1 MSEQD
6 PSSKRQRINQACDQC
21 RKRKSKCD
29 GAQPTCSTCENLGKA
44 CTYGTPVKKRGLPTG
59 YVRGIEAL
67 LGLFQQFLPNG
78 EYTLRKI
85 LRENIAGRFV
95 DSEYLDNA
103 SDIWRSSDLAKDFDQ
118 LLSSVD
124 NNIGSRLTSET
135 VQLPE
140 LRNVDT
146 IIHQQPGDVHLF
158 DRLKHFAD
166 LPPPDYP
173 PNIQEIVDF
182 YFQTTH
188 CWFPIVE
195 RRMILK
201 ALYRDDTGN
210 NAERDSDNYRLCL
223 WAIVGYTSAIASGQ
237 FARFDTIHPNSIQTY
252 VRFCLTRSENS
263 FSIGSVQALCILALL
278 NIGLEKFN
286 TSRLLLLQAFTMLI
300 DANVEERQNSERYY
314 HTLHG
319 CFYLDQILSAYL
331 STTSFFPHTWYSVI
345 GHLDENA
352 LEEWELSPPAKSL
365 DPSLMNLDRQPLRT
379 ISSFNMTCELASR
392 IPPRGESK
400 LDREQLHALIT
411 HLQNWY
417 LSLRKHHQLPK
428 LGIANPPLFVL
439 HLTYNFV
446 LLLVLE
452 EAGKSG
458 LQHKLLIDKTLGSS
472 IELLAQALDPDHAL
486 YRNPLLI
493 LFVYQLKSS
502 VDLSYTLA
510 PLDIS
515 PAVRSRFSRL
525 FGNFQEIYNSERS
538 RAYNYHPLGMVSET
552 SNVATIH
559 SGHPSTVSPSMIG
572 GQTVMSDDRV
582 YVSTSCETIN
592 VTTLTLF
599 CR

>member
-29 GAQPTCSTCENLGKA
+29 GAQPTCSTCDNLGKV

-85 LRENIAGRFV
+85 LRENIAGRIV

-146 IIHQQPGDVHLF
+146 IIHQQPGEVNLF
-158 DRLKHFAD
+158 ERLKYCAD

-210 NAERDSDNYRLCL
+210 NAERDSDNYSLCL
-223 WAIVGYTSAIASGQ
+223 WAIVGYTSAIASDQ
-237 FARFDTIHPNSIQTY
+237 FARFDAIHLNSIQTY
-252 VRFCLTRSENS
+252 PQTPVSDRNLTTN
-263 FSIGSVQALCILALL
+263 LPPDD
-278 NIGLEKFN
+278 
-286 TSRLLLLQAFTMLI
+286 TT
-300 DANVEERQNSERYY
+300 VER
-314 HTLHG
+314 
-319 CFYLDQILSAYL
+319 D
-331 STTSFFPHTWYSVI
+331 
-345 GHLDENA
+345 D
-352 LEEWELSPPAKSL
+352 
-365 DPSLMNLDRQPLRT
+365 
-379 ISSFNMTCELASR
+379 
-392 IPPRGESK
+392 
-400 LDREQLHALIT
+400 
-411 HLQNWY
+411 
-417 LSLRKHHQLPK
+417 
-428 LGIANPPLFVL
+428 
-439 HLTYNFV
+439 
-446 LLLVLE
+446 
-452 EAGKSG
+452 
-458 LQHKLLIDKTLGSS
+458 
-472 IELLAQALDPDHAL
+472 
-486 YRNPLLI
+486 
-493 LFVYQLKSS
+493 
-502 VDLSYTLA
+502 
-510 PLDIS
+510 LDIIFEDIAAMVLPRRYDGEIADFAQNLGFLS
-515 PAVRSRFSRL
+515 NDL
-525 FGNFQEIYNSERS
+525 NFD
-538 RAYNYHPLGMVSET
+538 
-552 SNVATIH
+552 
-559 SGHPSTVSPSMIG
+559 SMAFQGTQG
-572 GQTVMSDDRV
+572 GS
-582 YVSTSCETIN
+582 
-592 VTTLTLF
+592 
-599 CR
+599 

>member
-1 MSEQD
+1 MSEQG

-29 GAQPTCSTCENLGKA
+29 GAQPTCSTCDNLGKV

-85 LRENIAGRFV
+85 LRENIAGRIV

-124 NNIGSRLTSET
+124 NDIGSRLTSET

-140 LRNVDT
+140 LRNVET
-146 IIHQQPGDVHLF
+146 IIRQRPSDVNLF
-158 DRLKHFAD
+158 ERLKHCAD
-166 LPPPDYP
+166 LPPPDFP

-210 NAERDSDNYRLCL
+210 IAERDSDNYSLCL
-223 WAIVGYTSAIASGQ
+223 WAIVGYTSTIASGKS
-237 FARFDTIHPNSIQTY
+237 ARFDAIHPSSIQTY
-252 VRFCLTRSENS
+252 VRFCLTRTENS

-278 NIGLEKFN
+278 NIGLGQFN

-319 CFYLDQILSAYL
+319 CFFLDQILSAYL
-331 STTSFFPHTWYSVI
+331 STTSFFPNTWYSVI

-352 LEEWELSPPAKSL
+352 LEEWELSPAAKCL
-365 DPSLMNLDRQPLRT
+365 DLSLMNFDRQPLRT
-379 ISSFNMTCELASR
+379 ISSFNMTCELVSR
-392 IPPRGESK
+392 IPPRDEGK
-400 LDREQLHALIT
+400 LDREQLHAVIT

-417 LSLRKHHQLPK
+417 SSLRKHHQLPK
-428 LGIANPPLFVL
+428 LGIANPPLFIL

-446 LLLVLE
+446 FLLVLE
-452 EAGKSG
+452 EAGRTG
-458 LQHKLLIDKTLGSS
+458 LRHKLLIDRAVSSS
-472 IELLAQALDPDHAL
+472 IELLAQAMDPSHPL

-493 LFVYQLKSS
+493 LFAYQLKSS

-515 PAVRSRFSRL
+515 PAVRSRFSQF

-538 RAYNYHPLGMVSET
+538 TAYNYHPSAIVSET
-552 SNVATIH
+552 SNLATMH
-559 SGHPSTVSPSMIG
+559 SAHPSTGSPSMMR

-582 YVSTSCETIN
+582 YVSTSY
-592 VTTLTLF
+592 
-599 CR
+599 

>member
-1 MSEQD
+1 M
-6 PSSKRQRINQACDQC
+6 
-21 RKRKSKCD
+21 
-29 GAQPTCSTCENLGKA
+29 
-44 CTYGTPVKKRGLPTG
+44 KKRGLPTG

-103 SDIWRSSDLAKDFDQ
+103 SDIWRSSDLAKDFDH

-140 LRNVDT
+140 LRNVET
-146 IIHQQPGDVHLF
+146 IIHQRPGDVNLF
-158 DRLKHFAD
+158 DRLKHCAD
-166 LPPPDYP
+166 LPPPDFP

-210 NAERDSDNYRLCL
+210 ITERDSDNYSLCL
-223 WAIVGYTSAIASGQ
+223 WAIVGYTSAIASGKS
-237 FARFDTIHPNSIQTY
+237 ARFDAIHPNSIQTY

-278 NIGLEKFN
+278 NIGLGQFN

-300 DANVEERQNSERYY
+300 DANAEERQNSERYY

-319 CFYLDQILSAYL
+319 CFFLDQILSAYL
-331 STTSFFPHTWYSVI
+331 STTSFFPNTWYSVI

-352 LEEWELSPPAKSL
+352 LEEWELSPAAKGL
-365 DPSLMNLDRQPLRT
+365 DPSLMNIERQPLRT
-379 ISSFNMTCELASR
+379 MSSFNMSCELASK

-400 LDREQLHALIT
+400 LDREQLHAVIT

-417 LSLRKHHQLPK
+417 SSLRKHHQLPK
-428 LGIANPPLFVL
+428 LGMANPPLFIL

-452 EAGKSG
+452 EAGRAG
-458 LQHKLLIDKTLGSS
+458 LHHKLLIDRAVSSS
-472 IELLAQALDPDHAL
+472 IELLAQALDPGHAL

-493 LFVYQLKSS
+493 LFAYQLKSS
-502 VDLSYTLA
+502 VDLSYTLG
-510 PLDIS
+510 PLAIS
-515 PAVRSRFSRL
+515 PVVRSRFSQF
-525 FGNFQEIYNSERS
+525 FGNFQDIYNSERS
-538 RAYNYHPLGMVSET
+538 VASNYHPPAIVSET
-552 SNVATIH
+552 NNFATTH
-559 SGHPSTVSPSMIG
+559 SAHPSTVSPSMMG
-572 GQTVMSDDRV
+572 GRTVMSDDRV
-582 YVSTSCETIN
+582 YVSASY
-592 VTTLTLF
+592 
-599 CR
+599 

>member
-29 GAQPTCSTCENLGKA
+29 GAQPTCSTCDNLGKA

-85 LRENIAGRFV
+85 LRENIAGRIV

-140 LRNVDT
+140 LRNVET
-146 IIHQQPGDVHLF
+146 IIRQRPSDVNLF
-158 DRLKHFAD
+158 ERLKHCAD
-166 LPPPDYP
+166 LPPPDFP

-201 ALYRDDTGN
+201 SLYRDDTGN
-210 NAERDSDNYRLCL
+210 IAERDSDNYSLCL
-223 WAIVGYTSAIASGQ
+223 WAIVGYTSAIASGKS
-237 FARFDTIHPNSIQTY
+237 ARFDAIHPNSIQTY
-252 VRFCLTRSENS
+252 VRFCLTRAENS

-278 NIGLEKFN
+278 NIGLGQFN

-319 CFYLDQILSAYL
+319 CFFLDQILSSYL
-331 STTSFFPHTWYSVI
+331 STTSFFRNTWYSVI

-352 LEEWELSPPAKSL
+352 LEEWELSPAAKGL
-365 DPSLMNLDRQPLRT
+365 DLSLMNFDRQPLRT
-379 ISSFNMTCELASR
+379 ISSFNMTCELVSR
-392 IPPRGESK
+392 IPPRDEVS
-400 LDREQLHALIT
+400 
-411 HLQNWY
+411 
-417 LSLRKHHQLPK
+417 
-428 LGIANPPLFVL
+428 
-439 HLTYNFV
+439 
-446 LLLVLE
+446 
-452 EAGKSG
+452 
-458 LQHKLLIDKTLGSS
+458 SS
-472 IELLAQALDPDHAL
+472 IELLAQALDPSHPL

-493 LFVYQLKSS
+493 LFAYQLKSS

-515 PAVRSRFSRL
+515 PAVRSRFSQF
-525 FGNFQEIYNSERS
+525 FGDFQEIYNSERS
-538 RAYNYHPLGMVSET
+538 TAYKYHPPAIVSET
-552 SNVATIH
+552 SNLATAH
-559 SGHPSTVSPSMIG
+559 SAHPSTGSPSMMR

-582 YVSTSCETIN
+582 YTPVSDRNLTTSLPADD
-592 VTTLTLF
+592 TTGERDDLDIIFEDIAAMVLPRRYDEEIADFAQNLGFLSNDLNFDSMAFQGTQGGS
-599 CR
+599 

>member
-6 PSSKRQRINQACDQC
+6 SSSKRQRINQACDQC

-29 GAQPTCSTCENLGKA
+29 GAQPTCSTCDNLGKV

-85 LRENIAGRFV
+85 LRENIAGRIV

-140 LRNVDT
+140 LRNVET
-146 IIHQQPGDVHLF
+146 IIHQRPGDANLF
-158 DRLKHFAD
+158 ERLQHCAD
-166 LPPPDYP
+166 LPTPDYP

-210 NAERDSDNYRLCL
+210 GDSDNYGLCL
-223 WAIVGYTSAIASGQ
+223 WAIVGYTSAIASGKSIQ
-237 FARFDTIHPNSIQTY
+237 FDTIHPNSIQTY

-278 NIGLEKFN
+278 NIGMEQFN

-300 DANVEERQNSERYY
+300 DANLDERQNSERYY

-319 CFYLDQILSAYL
+319 CFFLDQILSAYM
-331 STTSFFPHTWYSVI
+331 STTSFFPNTWYSVI

-352 LEEWELSPPAKSL
+352 LEEWELSPPAKGT
-365 DPSLMNLDRQPLRT
+365 DPSMMNFDRQPLRT
-379 ISSFNMTCELASR
+379 ISSFNMTCELVSR
-392 IPPRGESK
+392 IPPRGETK
-400 LDREQLHALIT
+400 LDREQIHAIIT

-417 LSLRKHHQLPK
+417 TSLRKHHQLPK
-428 LGIANPPLFVL
+428 LGTPNPPLYIL

-452 EAGKSG
+452 EAGRAG
-458 LQHKLLIDKTLGSS
+458 LQHKVLIDKAVSSS
-472 IELLAQALDPDHAL
+472 IELLAQALDPGHAL

-493 LFVYQLKSS
+493 IFAYQLKSS
-502 VDLSYTLA
+502 VDLFYTLA

-515 PAVRSRFSRL
+515 PALRSRFSQL
-525 FGNFQEIYNSERS
+525 FGNFQEIYNFGRS
-538 RAYNYHPLGMVSET
+538 TAHNHHPPVILSET
-552 SNVATIH
+552 SNVTTTH
-559 SGHPSTVSPSMIG
+559 SGHPSTVSPSMMG
-572 GQTVMSDDRV
+572 GQTVMSDDRI
-582 YVSTSCETIN
+582 YVSTSY
-592 VTTLTLF
+592 
-599 CR
+599 

>member
-6 PSSKRQRINQACDQC
+6 LSSKRQRINQACDQC

-29 GAQPTCSTCENLGKA
+29 GAQPTCSTCDNLGKV

-85 LRENIAGRFV
+85 LRENIAGRIV

-140 LRNVDT
+140 LRNVET
-146 IIHQQPGDVHLF
+146 IIHQWPSDVNLF
-158 DRLKHFAD
+158 ERLKHCAD
-166 LPPPDYP
+166 LPPPDFP

-188 CWFPIVE
+188 SWFPIVE

-210 NAERDSDNYRLCL
+210 IAERDSDNYSLCL
-223 WAIVGYTSAIASGQ
+223 WAIVGYTSAIASAKS
-237 FARFDTIHPNSIQTY
+237 ARFDAIHPNSIQTY
-252 VRFCLTRSENS
+252 VRFCLTRTENS

-278 NIGLEKFN
+278 NIGLGQFN

-319 CFYLDQILSAYL
+319 CFFLDQILSAYL
-331 STTSFFPHTWYSVI
+331 STTSFFPNTWYSVI

-352 LEEWELSPPAKSL
+352 LEEWELSPAAKGL
-365 DPSLMNLDRQPLRT
+365 DPSLMNFDRQPLRT
-379 ISSFNMTCELASR
+379 ISSFNMTCELVSR
-392 IPPRGESK
+392 IPPRDEVS
-400 LDREQLHALIT
+400 
-411 HLQNWY
+411 
-417 LSLRKHHQLPK
+417 
-428 LGIANPPLFVL
+428 
-439 HLTYNFV
+439 
-446 LLLVLE
+446 
-452 EAGKSG
+452 
-458 LQHKLLIDKTLGSS
+458 SS
-472 IELLAQALDPDHAL
+472 IELLAQALDPSHPL

-493 LFVYQLKSS
+493 PFAYQLKSS
-502 VDLSYTLA
+502 VELSYTLA

-515 PAVRSRFSRL
+515 PAVRSRFSQF

-538 RAYNYHPLGMVSET
+538 TAYNYHLPAIVSET
-552 SNVATIH
+552 SNLATTH
-559 SGHPSTVSPSMIG
+559 SARPSTVSPSIMR
-572 GQTVMSDDRV
+572 GQTVVSDDRV
-582 YVSTSCETIN
+582 YPQTPVSDRNMTTSLPADD
-592 VTTLTLF
+592 TTGERDDLDIIFEDIAAMVLPRRYDEEIADFAQNLGFLSNDLNFDSMAFQGTQGGS
-599 CR
+599 